1 MKKWISLVLSL
12 TLMMQPLV
20 FINAEEQEEGSTNT
34 VVTQSCDTNDTTNN
48 SIENAAKKIADY
60 KSNKLGID
68 VNKKHKKT
76 FGPKVVGCIEKVNN
90 FIDYF
95 KNSQVGRFIS
105 TTLSAITLVLT
116 FIGLYKAAKK

>member
-1 MKKWISLVLSL
+1 MVLSL

-20 FINAEEQEEGSTNT
+20 FVNAEEQGEGSTNA
-34 VVTQSCDTNDTTNN
+34 VVTQSCDTTNN

-68 VNKKHKKT
+68 INKKHKKT
-76 FGPKVVGCIEKVNN
+76 FGQKVVGCIEKVNN

-105 TTLSAITLVLT
+105 TTLSAITLALT
-116 FIGLYKAAKK
+116 FIGLYKAAKQ